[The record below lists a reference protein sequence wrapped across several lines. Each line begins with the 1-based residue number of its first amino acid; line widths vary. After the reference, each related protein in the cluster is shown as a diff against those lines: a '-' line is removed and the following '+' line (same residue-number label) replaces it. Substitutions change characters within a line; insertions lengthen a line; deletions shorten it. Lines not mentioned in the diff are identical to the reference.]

1 MSRTRYDES
10 NHAKAS
16 FDEAYIAPTPH
27 RYLAKMAAIDYRLA
41 ERMHPFLSAVVD
53 ASSPAKAPL
62 RVLDVGCS
70 YGISSALLKTD
81 CSYGALSAFY
91 RDDASREY
99 DVCVRETQQWLQ
111 EYRVREDVTV
121 VGLDSSSAAVRFAT
135 DARLIDRGI
144 AGDLEVTGASLAEA
158 EQSVIAT
165 CDVLFSAGT
174 IGYVSDRTM
183 DPLLNKLG
191 SEGQGAIG
199 PVAVM
204 SVLELFDPEPIA
216 KTFDEHGY
224 RFGVLPVR
232 VPQRQFADKAER
244 ERVIETLQRR
254 GVSTD
259 VQQTEN
265 LMFANLCVA
274 ALPHHFNAL
283 VACVTETARDLPPA
297 AVRCGEGS
305 AIHGTA

>member
-10 NHAKAS
+10 NHGKAS
-16 FDEAYIAPTPH
+16 FDKAYIAPTPH
-27 RYLAKMAAIDYRLA
+27 RYLASMAAIGYRLA
-41 ERMHPFLSAVVD
+41 ERMHPFLSAVVH
-53 ASSPAKAPL
+53 ASSSAEAPL

-70 YGISSALLKTD
+70 YGISSALLKTG

-91 RDDASREY
+91 CDDASRDY
-99 DVCVRETQQWLQ
+99 DVCVRETQEWLQ
-111 EYRVREDVTV
+111 EYGVREDVTV
-121 VGLDSSSAAVRFAT
+121 VGLDSSNAAVRFAT

-144 AGDLEVTGASLAEA
+144 ACDLEVTGARLAEA
-158 EQSVIAT
+158 ERSVIAT

-183 DPLLNKLG
+183 DPLLNTLG
-191 SEGQGAIG
+191 SEGQGAMG
-199 PVAVM
+199 PVAIM
-204 SVLELFDPEPIA
+204 SVLELFSPEPIA

-232 VPQRQFADKAER
+232 VPQRQFADKAEQ
-244 ERVIETLQRR
+244 ERVIDTLQRR

-259 VQQTEN
+259 VQETEN

-283 VACVTETARDLPPA
+283 VACVTETARGLPQA
-297 AVRCGEGS
+297 AVRCGEG
-305 AIHGTA
+305 AATHGTA